1 MNIYEDINSLEL
13 NEMIKNKEKFI
24 LLDVRTEEEY
34 EASHIPNAINIPLNN
49 LESQIEHLLPYKDDK
64 VVIYCR
70 SGRRSIMAA
79 FMLEDNGFKHLY
91 NLKQGI
97 IDLTSL
103 QIPGLS
109 QMKLR
114 SQLHQN
120 DFVHNEKKL

>member
-70 SGRRSIMAA
+70 SGRRSITMIYTHIVDDGY
-79 FMLEDNGFKHLY
+79 EDA
-91 NLKQGI
+91 LKNF
-97 IDLTSL
+97 
-103 QIPGLS
+103 
-109 QMKLR
+109 R
-114 SQLHQN
+114 R
-120 DFVHNEKKL
+120 